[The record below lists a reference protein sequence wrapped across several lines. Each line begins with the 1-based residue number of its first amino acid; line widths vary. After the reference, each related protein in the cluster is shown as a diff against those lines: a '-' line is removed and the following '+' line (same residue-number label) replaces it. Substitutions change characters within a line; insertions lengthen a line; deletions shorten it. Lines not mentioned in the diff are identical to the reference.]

1 MCLVEPW
8 EQEGTPTDSGEAEV
22 LETDQNQGRRSK
34 ACSRLEAEGPGLAGV
49 VTALGIHGDNEALGS
64 PRRFLNRAVTQ

>member
-1 MCLVEPW
+1 MSPGSKKGRPQTVGRAEEL
-8 EQEGTPTDSGEAEV
+8 EG
-22 LETDQNQGRRSK
+22 DQNQGRRSK

-49 VTALGIHGDNEALGS
+49 EVTALGTHGDSEALGS